1 MSEVSRAWQSVLE
14 VIIPHPSEPR
24 VLAVPR
30 EAGWGLPRVPLAQI
44 WSVELGHINTLLRQ
58 EWGIT
63 TAVLR
68 RVAAQFDERQRQA
81 SLTYL
86 LDNRSLQW
94 EPPAHGRWIGRTAL
108 DELTDVLAEQRTAME
123 DYLTEAASGEI
134 PVLRAPWACPGW
146 LDEAAAWIEVELRAL
161 GTPPIMPVEQVKSW
175 GISCVLRVRTT
186 HGLRYFKATAAL
198 PLFAHEPSVMT
209 GLAQMFP
216 DYIPAPLHT
225 DEPRRWM
232 LMQDFGPLL
241 ARDGSML
248 ARAAMVRV
256 FCIIQ
261 RHSAGRV
268 DDLLRMGCVDRRL
281 ERLAS
286 QLEGLLTDT
295 AALAGLSAHECER
308 LPSLVPHLQRLC
320 TRLAQGPVPQTL
332 VHGDLYLKNV
342 AYNAGQYQ
350 FFDWSD
356 ACVTH
361 PFFDMMTIYTETDP
375 HVYLPLRDTYLTL
388 WTDSAPMA
396 QLLEAWEL
404 AAPLSY
410 LHQAIGYQHIVAG
423 LEPSA
428 RVEFRN
434 AVPYYVRQALQAIT
448 PRHLEL

>member
-1 MSEVSRAWQSVLE
+1 MREVPQPWQSVLD
-14 VIIPHPSEPR
+14 VIIPHASEPC
-24 VLAVPR
+24 VLAVAR
-30 EAGWGLPRVPLAQI
+30 EAGWGLPRVPLAQF
-44 WSVELGHINTLLRQ
+44 WSAELSQINELLRQ

-68 RVAAQFDERQRQA
+68 RVATQFDQSQHKA

-86 LDNRSLQW
+86 LENRSPQW

-108 DELTDVLAEQRTAME
+108 DELTDVLPEQRTALE
-123 DYLTEAASGEI
+123 DYLTEVISGEI

-146 LDEAAAWIEVELRAL
+146 LDEAAGWIETQLEAL
-161 GTPPIMPVEQVKSW
+161 GTPPLMPVEQVKSW

-186 HGLRYFKATAAL
+186 RGMRYFKATAAL
-198 PLFAHEPSVMT
+198 PLFANEPSVMA

-216 DYIPAPLHT
+216 DYIAAPLRT
-225 DEPRRWM
+225 DEQRRWM
-232 LMQDFGPLL
+232 LMPDFGPLL
-241 ARDGSML
+241 TRDGSML

-261 RHSAGRV
+261 RNSAGRV
-268 DDLLRMGCVDRRL
+268 DDLLCMGCVDRRL
-281 ERLAS
+281 ERLAG
-286 QLEGLLTDT
+286 QLAGLLTDT
-295 AALAGLSAHECER
+295 EALAGLSADERER
-308 LPSLVPHLQRLC
+308 LSSLVPHLQRLC
-320 TRLAQGPVPQTL
+320 ARLAQGPVPQTL
-332 VHGDLYLKNV
+332 AHGDLYLKNV
-342 AYNAGQYQ
+342 AYNAGQYR

-361 PFFDMMTIYTETDP
+361 PFFDMMTIYTERNPT
-375 HVYLPLRDTYLTL
+375 VYLPLRDTYLTL
-388 WTDSAPMA
+388 WTDYAPIA

-423 LEPSA
+423 LEPTA
-428 RVEFRN
+428 RAEFRN

-448 PRHLEL
+448 PRHLE